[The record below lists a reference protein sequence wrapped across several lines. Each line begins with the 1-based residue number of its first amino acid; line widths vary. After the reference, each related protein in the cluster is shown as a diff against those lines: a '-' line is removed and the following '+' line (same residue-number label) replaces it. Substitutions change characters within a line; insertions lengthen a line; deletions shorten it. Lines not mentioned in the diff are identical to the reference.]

1 LKWFPRIFSL
11 TMILACLC
19 MVWEPIKQ
27 GIAKPQNLQPN
38 PHAPCIILSLDGLTF
53 SDVLQM
59 PHLHAFAQSSA
70 FGWVAIKTGEDRS
83 SIADYLSSGSAT
95 KLAGTEAAGWNGR
108 ASEIVRIPQDRIP
121 LTFGQLYQRWTG
133 WTAPASLVVP
143 DLFEI
148 QNHANGTRW
157 GSHAGYLGDSL
168 HAQGFRTAAI
178 GNADGG
184 DQLVR
189 LAPLFLMDSH
199 GIVDTGDVSTDLLIP
214 DAKRPYG
221 VRLNIPKLREAFET
235 CLKTSDVI
243 VVQWGDLNRLD
254 SLWGLYRPETFQTL
268 RLQILQEADAFLGTI
283 WQHVQQRHGR
293 MLVTALSPL
302 HDPVTGEYR
311 QLSPLFLAGPG
322 VPSQGR
328 ITSATT
334 HREGL
339 VSNLDLAPSIVQWMN
354 QNHDSQA
361 FLMGHPIQFV
371 EHRGDSDLPD
381 AIRKLQTLGQ
391 DLMLLNRIRSS
402 MLSLF
407 VHLSGVILL
416 GLLVVR
422 MWKPDWLRYGK
433 GALEAVAVTP
443 LAMLVVPAFQPHQVL
458 TYVLEIVLID
468 LWCLFVLR
476 WIRNERYRFIGICL
490 MTTGFILY
498 DVLFHANWMM
508 RSLLCYDVI
517 TGARYY
523 GIGNEY
529 MGVWLGSVL
538 SAMVWMR
545 AKIGEKRHTGLM
557 MLELGLS
564 LVVTG
569 MLALPQFGTNAG
581 GAIAAFVGFAMVWRL
596 RQNASFW
603 RGLLWSGT
611 VVAGFGIVGMMAVN
625 LWFSNGEPTHIGDAS
640 KLLLH
645 GDVAQIWDMI
655 VRKAALNLHL
665 LQVSMWGTLLWI
677 TMAVITGWW
686 WIHRMDMD
694 PVVKRGLQAILACAL
709 AAFACNDSGV
719 LAAAAILLYACLGLF
734 AAEMDVG
741 WDGEKEGVRNGWHNN
756 VSTS

>member
-11 TMILACLC
+11 TMLLACLC
-19 MVWEPIKQ
+19 MVWEPTKQ
-27 GIAKPQNLQPN
+27 GFAKQQNLHRN
-38 PHAPCIILSLDGLTF
+38 PHAPCIILSLDGLIF
-53 SDVLQM
+53 SDVLHM
-59 PHLHAFAQSSA
+59 PHLHEFAQSSA
-70 FGWVAIKTGEDRS
+70 FGWVAVKTGEDHS
-83 SIADYLSSGSAT
+83 SISDYLSTGSAT
-95 KLAGTEAAGWNGR
+95 KLPGSEAAGWNGQ
-108 ASEIVRIPQDRIP
+108 ASEIVRIPQERIP
-121 LTFGQLYQRWTG
+121 LSFGQLYQRWTG

-148 QNHANGTRW
+148 QNHANSTRW

-168 HAQGFRTAAI
+168 HEQGFRTAAI
-178 GNADGG
+178 GNADDR
-184 DQLVR
+184 DQLLR

-199 GIVDTGDVSTDLLIP
+199 GIVDTGDVSADLLIP

-221 VRLNIPKLREAFET
+221 VRLNIPKLREAFEA

-254 SLWGLYRPETFQTL
+254 SLWGIFRPETFQTL

-283 WQHVQQRHGR
+283 WPHVQQRHGR

-302 HDPVTGEYR
+302 RDPVTGEYR
-311 QLSPLFLAGPG
+311 QLSPLFLSGPG

-354 QNHDSQA
+354 QNHDSQG
-361 FLMGHPIQFV
+361 FLMGHPIQFM
-371 EHRGDSDLPD
+371 EHHGGSDLPD
-381 AIRKLQTLGQ
+381 AIQKLQTLGQ
-391 DLMLLNRIRSS
+391 DLMFLNRIRSS
-402 MLSLF
+402 VLSLF
-407 VHLSGVILL
+407 VHLSGIVLL
-416 GLLVVR
+416 GLMVVR

-468 LWCLFVLR
+468 LCCLLVLR
-476 WIRNERYRFIGICL
+476 WIRTERYRFIGICL

-508 RSLLCYDVI
+508 RSLLGYDVI

-538 SAMVWMR
+538 SAIVWMR
-545 AKIGEKRHTGLM
+545 TKIGEKQHTILA

-564 LVVTG
+564 LVVTA

-581 GAIAAFVGFAMVWRL
+581 GAIAAFVGFAMVYRL
-596 RQNASFW
+596 RQNVSFW

-611 VVAGFGIVGMMAVN
+611 VVAGIGIIGMMVVN
-625 LWFSNGEPTHIGDAS
+625 LWFSNGEPTHIGESS

-677 TMAVITGWW
+677 TMAVIAEWW
-686 WIHRMDMD
+686 WIHRMDLD
-694 PVVKRGLQAILACAL
+694 PVVKKGLQAILACAL

-734 AAEMDVG
+734 ASEMEG
-741 WDGEKEGVRNGWHNN
+741 GSDGEKEGLQNGWHNN